1 MYSYGRTMNI
11 RSCKFMSC
19 MSNPDLSMHAYISFP
34 VYFYFILYASNFMSK
49 PFRTLCWLC
58 HWDNFSIFSLRQI
71 HGRSRTQRYAK
82 LANWEYVLQAARSQV
97 TTPVSSNPRLNNTR
111 QLWKDPALPRIP
123 VIGNGDI
130 LSFEDWQAHRGT
142 HFSCYLLAL
151 FYYFAFLREIQNYKH
166 FPLND

>member
-11 RSCKFMSC
+11 RSCKVMSC
-19 MSNPDLSMHAYISFP
+19 MSNPHLSMHAYISFP

-58 HWDNFSIFSLRQI
+58 HWDKYSIFSLRQI

-97 TTPVSSNPRLNNTR
+97 TTPLSSNSRLYNTSNYER
-111 QLWKDPALPRIP
+111 IRRFLASQSLETGTFSPLKIGRRIVVLISPAIYLHYSI
-123 VIGNGDI
+123 
-130 LSFEDWQAHRGT
+130 FE
-142 HFSCYLLAL
+142 
-151 FYYFAFLREIQNYKH
+151 FLREIQQ
-166 FPLND
+166 